1 MAGADSTSNLLSLMK
16 TQLQLPSTIR
26 NNKAQILH
34 WFPLQVITDVLLQFI
49 EIIHATEK

>member
-1 MAGADSTSNLLSLMK
+1 MAGADSTSNLLSLTK
-16 TQLQLPSTIR
+16 TQLQLPSTIG

>member
-1 MAGADSTSNLLSLMK
+1 MAGADSTSNLLSLTK
-16 TQLQLPSTIR
+16 TQLLPSTIG